1 MPTNVG
7 NKKVATCWE
16 DVSLVTIGLK
26 VAGSPPRLPSRIMPP
41 CPPSSWAIIGTTRR
55 LNSAKTTPNTK
66 YLRKCLILYSLINMK
81 LCNPQPLLCNKQ
93 HDKLTVWMLLH
104 TIDTHYWSKSSKV
117 YGRLITTQS

>member
-7 NKKVATCWE
+7 NKKVATWAE

-26 VAGSPPRLPSRIMPP
+26 VAGSPPRLPSIIMPP

-66 YLRKCLILYSLINMK
+66 YLRKCLILYSFINMK

-93 HDKLTVWMLLH
+93 HKQITICMLLH
-104 TIDTHYWSKSSKV
+104 AIDTHHWSKKFKSV
-117 YGRLITTQS
+117 MGVG